1 MPDLLT
7 KGVWA
12 IAAVMVLLLLW
23 LVAKAVFPFA
33 LGAAVGAV
41 AAWYWLK
48 K

>member
-12 IAAVMVLLLLW
+12 IAAVMILILLW

-33 LGAAVGAV
+33 VGVFAGAGLM
-41 AAWYWLK
+41 WYFK